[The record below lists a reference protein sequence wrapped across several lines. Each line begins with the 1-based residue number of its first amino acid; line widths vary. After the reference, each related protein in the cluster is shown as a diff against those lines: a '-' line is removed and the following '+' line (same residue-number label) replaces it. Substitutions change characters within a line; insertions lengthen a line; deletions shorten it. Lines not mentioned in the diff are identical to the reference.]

1 MSFVERSI
9 LQDGEDIESLKREL
23 EELKKEYILKE
34 SECYALSQSITS
46 LQNKIQNNEVKR
58 DKVDYSIIDIM
69 LMESESTIN
78 LSVLLIY
85 NNNMG
90 RLYNMKRKKLKELC
104 LFICNNINNNIFIED
119 LGKYQICYKDS
130 NNDWIIK

>member
-58 DKVDYSIIDIM
+58 DKVGKSIIDIM
-69 LMESESTIN
+69 LMESESRKN

-104 LFICNNINNNIFIED
+104 LFICNNINNNTFIED
-119 LGKYQICYKDS
+119 LGYKDS

>member
-1 MSFVERSI
+1 MPLFSFIYTVITQLHI
-9 LQDGEDIESLKREL
+9 LLIYNNLCPFLYIFEVITNCYSLRL
-23 EELKKEYILKE
+23 
-34 SECYALSQSITS
+34 
-46 LQNKIQNNEVKR
+46 
-58 DKVDYSIIDIM
+58 
-69 LMESESTIN
+69 
-78 LSVLLIY
+78 LLIY

-104 LFICNNINNNIFIED
+104 LFICNNINNNTFIED